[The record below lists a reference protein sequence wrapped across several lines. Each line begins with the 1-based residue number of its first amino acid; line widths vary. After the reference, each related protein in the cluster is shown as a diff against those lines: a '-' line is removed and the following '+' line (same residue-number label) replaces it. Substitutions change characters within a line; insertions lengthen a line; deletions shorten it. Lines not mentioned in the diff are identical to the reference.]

1 MKNLKLL
8 SKVILTLL
16 VVAFICGISTVNMAE
31 TPAPT
36 NDIGDIVGTIPQ
48 VSATPSPRSTPTP
61 TPSTTP
67 IGNLSNNK
75 TTNTTN
81 TTSLP
86 KTGANDTGMWVL
98 IGACVVAAVYT
109 YKKVRDYNV

>member
-48 VSATPSPRSTPTP
+48 VSSTPSTTSTPTP

-67 IGNLSNNK
+67 IGNLSNK
-75 TTNTTN
+75 NTTN

>member
-8 SKVILTLL
+8 RKVILML
-16 VVAFICGISTVNMAE
+16 VIVACICGVSTINNASQ
-31 TPAPT
+31 PQT

-48 VSATPSPRSTPTP
+48 VSATPSPTATPTP
-61 TPSTTP
+61 TPSSSP
-67 IGNLSNNK
+67 IGNLSANS
-75 TTNTTN
+75 TNS
-81 TTSLP
+81 TSLP

-98 IGACVVAAVYT
+98 IGACVIAAIYT